1 LSCANATLPLALCV
15 WSQSFYP
22 QHYPTAWEGRM
33 PHFQDSLVVDKGNPF
48 TLLTDCNLV
57 AFLCVLFKE
66 WTRPSK
72 LKGKAKVRGA
82 RARSPRAT
90 PHPCLVLSPS
100 HPPSGASL

>member
-1 LSCANATLPLALCV
+1 
-15 WSQSFYP
+15 
-22 QHYPTAWEGRM
+22 M
-33 PHFQDSLVVDKGNPF
+33 PHFQDSLVVDEGRGRGGRDQIQPRK
-48 TLLTDCNLV
+48 LLQTGNLV
-57 AFLCVLFKE
+57 AFLCVLFNE

-72 LKGKAKVRGA
+72 PKGKAKVRGA